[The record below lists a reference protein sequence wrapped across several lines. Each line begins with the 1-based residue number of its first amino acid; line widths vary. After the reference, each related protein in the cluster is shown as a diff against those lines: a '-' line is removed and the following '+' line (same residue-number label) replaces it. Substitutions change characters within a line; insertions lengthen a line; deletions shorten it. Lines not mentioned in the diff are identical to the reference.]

1 MSEFKPEKDKY
12 PGTLIIIS
20 SPSGAGKTSITK
32 RLLDEYDNLKLSVSV
47 TTRKKREGEIEGE
60 DYFFIDDKK
69 FTELVADGALL
80 EHAKVFNNFYGT
92 PKSFVIDQIKNGR
105 NVIFDIDWQGARDI
119 ASYHDFH
126 IVSIFIL
133 PPSIS
138 VLKERLEKRA
148 LDSAEIIAN
157 RMLQA
162 KSEISHYKD
171 YKYVIINDNINE
183 AVTKIRKI
191 IDYYSLRNIRP
202 NNYDKFVLEELI

>member
-1 MSEFKPEKDKY
+1 MSEYKPEKDDY

-32 RLLDEYDNLKLSVSV
+32 KLLAEYDNLRLSVSV
-47 TTRKKREGEIEGE
+47 TTRTKREGEIEGE

-69 FTELVADGALL
+69 FSKLVVDGDLL
-80 EHAKVFNNFYGT
+80 EHAKVFDNFYGT
-92 PKSFVIDQIKNGR
+92 PRSFVIDQIKNGR

-119 ASYHDFH
+119 AAYKDFH

-133 PPSIS
+133 PPSIA
-138 VLKERLEKRA
+138 VLRERLEKRA
-148 LDSAEIIAN
+148 LDSIEIIEK

-171 YKYVIINDNINE
+171 YKYVIINDDMND
-183 AVTKIRKI
+183 AVAKIKRI
-191 IDYYSLRNIRP
+191 IDYYSLRNVRP
-202 NNYDKFVLEELI
+202 RNYDKFVADELI